1 MKRDEKAAR
10 DRTITKFPQ
19 AYKLSATPYKQQM
32 FHPMVKNACAA
43 NKTGTVGLK
52 ISKCIVIGDVS
63 VGKTCLV
70 NRFCHQVFNRDYKAT
85 IGVDFEVERF
95 DMLNVPFNL
104 QIWDTAGQERFK
116 CIAAAYYR
124 GAHVIIVVFDQ
135 TDLSSLDHTSTWLED
150 ATIETNNDDA
160 LVFLV
165 GTKLDLCSQSKYEE
179 VEKFAIEKAKELNA
193 EYWPVSSKTGEN
205 VTEFFTRLAAM
216 TFDLAVQRE
225 LDDSPQPVKS
235 IGGGSNLV
243 KVKKPLDLTGSIDL
257 VDGNDVRRSS
267 KSNCC

>member
-1 MKRDEKAAR
+1 MKQRDEKAAR
-10 DRTITKFPQ
+10 DRTVTRFPQ
-19 AYKLSATPYKQQM
+19 AYNISGTPYKQSS

-95 DMLNVPFNL
+95 DVLNVPFNL

-124 GAHVIIVVFDQ
+124 GAHVIVVVFDLS
-135 TDLSSLDHTSTWLED
+135 DLSSLDHTSRWLED

-165 GTKLDLCSQSKYEE
+165 GTKMDLCSQSKFAEIEE
-179 VEKFAIEKAKELNA
+179 IAIEKAKELNA
-193 EYWPVSSKTGEN
+193 EYWSVSSKTGEN

-216 TFDLAVQRE
+216 TFDVAVQKE
-225 LDDSPQPVKS
+225 VDDSQQPAKS

-243 KVKKPLDLTGSIDL
+243 RVRKPSDLTDQ
-257 VDGNDVRRSS
+257 
-267 KSNCC
+267 